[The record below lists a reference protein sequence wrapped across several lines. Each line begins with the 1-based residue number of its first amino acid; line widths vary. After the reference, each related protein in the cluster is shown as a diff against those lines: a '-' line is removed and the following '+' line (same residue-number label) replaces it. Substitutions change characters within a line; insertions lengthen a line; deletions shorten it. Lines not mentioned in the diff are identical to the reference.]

1 MAKINKKQMDEL
13 KNTVN
18 SYLDQTEEIFR
29 RLVSE
34 LNNSIFEHRTRI
46 NELGLRDQYNREYI
60 KALNFL
66 SWFSWDKLYSQSL
79 IKEAKSKLYAELN
92 YSQTDTVYGNL
103 TQLNRDDDSI
113 DIQYL
118 FTGKHQEKVMSSNT
132 LTVNT
137 GKLYTVADKN
147 NVCYTTNI
155 NPYVKEESKIVKHE
169 YNEYVK
175 AVVNTPHKYSKSVV
189 YNVYKYLLDIIE
201 KDKIA
206 SKYSNEV

>member
-13 KNTVN
+13 KKTVN
-18 SYLDQTEEIFR
+18 SYLNQTEEVFR

-34 LNNSIFEHRTRI
+34 FNNSMSEHRARI

-79 IKEAKSKLYAELN
+79 VKEAKNKLYAELN

-103 TQLNRDDDSI
+103 NQLNRDDDSI
-113 DIQYL
+113 DLQYL
-118 FTGKHQEKVMSSNT
+118 LTGKHQVNNT

-137 GKLYTVADKN
+137 GKLYTVADTN

-155 NPYVKEESKIVKHE
+155 NPYVKEEPKIVKHE

-201 KDKIA
+201 KDKIV
-206 SKYSNEV
+206 SKYNNEV